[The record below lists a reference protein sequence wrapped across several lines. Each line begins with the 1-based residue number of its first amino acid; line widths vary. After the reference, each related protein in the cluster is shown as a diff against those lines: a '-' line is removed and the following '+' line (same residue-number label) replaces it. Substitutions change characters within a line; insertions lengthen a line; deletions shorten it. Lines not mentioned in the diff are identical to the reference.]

1 VATGLVVDGAVA
13 AAQHDHGNW
22 QTAFPDSSAEVS
34 CLIGNDDWVVVQ
46 HRGFGTHLGPLQ
58 VGGHVFPPSGRKM
71 EIRVLDIVQYRAADH
86 KAILI
91 RNYYDMSSVIV
102 QLGLLPGMPGMKA

>member
-1 VATGLVVDGAVA
+1 MWVDVATGLVVDGAIA

-22 QTAFPDSSAEVS
+22 QTAFPDSSAEVT

-46 HRGFGTHLGPLQ
+46 HRGFGTQTGTLQ
-58 VGGHVFPPSGRKM
+58 VGGHEFAPTGRKM
-71 EIRVLDIVQYRAADH
+71 EMRVLDIVQYNADH

-91 RNYYDMSSVIV
+91 RNYYDMSSMIV
-102 QLGLLPGMPGMKA
+102 QLGLLNGLM